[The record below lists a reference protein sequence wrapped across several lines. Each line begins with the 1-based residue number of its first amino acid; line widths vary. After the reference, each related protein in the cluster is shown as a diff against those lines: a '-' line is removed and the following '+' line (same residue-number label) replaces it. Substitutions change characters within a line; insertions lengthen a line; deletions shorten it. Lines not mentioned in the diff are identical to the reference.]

1 MTGLN
6 MDIREISDEEKQ
18 ETYKRFHAGIANLRS
33 VLKELEQDIESD
45 NLQVQTSA
53 IWITGNLLQ
62 GFSDFMANLR
72 KLQETQSF
80 EELKEGI
87 KEASLQPKECEH
99 E

>member
-1 MTGLN
+1 
-6 MDIREISDEEKQ
+6 MDIRQPTEEEKQ
-18 ETYKRFHAGIANLRS
+18 ETYARFRKGIANIRTVIS
-33 VLKELEQDIESD
+33 ELEQDIESD

-80 EELKEGI
+80 EGLKAEI
-87 KEASLQPKECEH
+87 KDASLQQQKELEH